1 MRELLDGSLW
11 WYWIVA
17 NAAKKHGACFKYYL
31 RLSYLFYLCRVQKR
45 QSFL

>member
-1 MRELLDGSLW
+1 MREPLEGSLW

-17 NAAKKHGACFKYYL
+17 NAVEKNGACFKYYL
-31 RLSYLFYLCRVQKR
+31 RLSYLLYLCRVQKR